1 MKCDQIWPF
10 KRPKTEFVV
19 FCLISDYLYPVIA
32 ITQTFM
38 LCLENVTCVMV
49 VANKQLWSC
58 KLKPPAREF
67 DGILP
72 NISLP
77 MPNDE
82 Y

>member
-1 MKCDQIWPF
+1 MKCDQIWPS
-10 KRPKTEFVV
+10 KIPKTEFVV

-32 ITQTFM
+32 ITQSLM
-38 LCLENVTCVMV
+38 LRLENVTCVMV
-49 VANKQLWSC
+49 VTNKQLWSC
-58 KLKPPAREF
+58 KFKPPAREF

-77 MPNDE
+77 MPDDE